1 MRSVLVLTLALSTLA
16 LSTLVACGPAAPPP
30 PPPPPPPAPESPQVS
45 LADVGLDASAMNRDA
60 KPCEDFYE
68 YACGG
73 WVKKTEIPADR
84 SRWVRS
90 FSEINE
96 RNEQDLKRIVESAAS
111 APKTPVD
118 HAIGDYYAGCM
129 DEAAIEKDGLSSIQ
143 LYLDVAGS
151 VAAPG
156 RAKRS
161 LDDALTE
168 LHKVGVD
175 AFFDLASTQD
185 FQDATKVIA
194 EIDQGGLGLPDRDY
208 YLEDDDKM
216 KDIRAFYVQ
225 HVAHMLELSGVP
237 KQAAKKQAE
246 AILRLETKIAE
257 ISKTRVERRDPKG
270 MYNNIGK
277 SGLLERKKGLDWEAY
292 LKRRGLEAIT
302 DLNVTSIPFVEGLG
316 ELLKREPKPTIA
328 SYLRWQVL
336 HSVAPSLGKAFVD
349 EDFAL
354 TQKLFGTEQ
363 LLPRWKRCVA
373 STDFALGELLAQ
385 AFVAERFSPES
396 KQAVIQMVREI
407 GKAMGERLAGLEW
420 MDPTTKKRAEE
431 KLAAMDYLIGYPDK
445 WRHYDFPIDRAHH
458 PKNRLL
464 ATAWEVNRDLGK
476 IGKPVDR
483 GEWFMTPPTVNAY
496 YSPLRNHMVF
506 PAGILQP
513 PFYNP
518 KASVAVNMGA
528 MGMVVGHELTHG
540 FDDQGSQFD
549 AKGNLS
555 SWWEPA
561 TRDQFV
567 AKTKCV
573 EDEYAA
579 FEVLPG
585 VTLNGKL
592 TLGENIADA
601 GGVKLAFRAY
611 RALRGDVPARPIAE
625 GLNEDQQFF
634 VSLGQVWCAKYREA
648 FARASAKTDPHSTP
662 RFRVNGSL
670 MNTPEFAEA
679 FACPA
684 GSPMVPKNACTVW

>member
-1 MRSVLVLTLALSTLA
+1 MRSVLVLTLALSP
-16 LSTLVACGPAAPPP
+16 LVACGPAAPPP

-216 KDIRAFYVQ
+216 KEIRAFYVQ

-540 FDDQGSQFD
+540 FDDEGSGSLRGQDQMRRGRMRRLRGAAGRD
-549 AKGNLS
+549 AQRQAHPGREHRRRGRRQARLPRLS
-555 SWWEPA
+555 SAARRRARAPDRRGAERGSA
-561 TRDQFV
+561 VLRV
-567 AKTKCV
+567 ARPGV
-573 EDEYAA
+573 VRQVPRGLRPRLGQDRSPLHAA
-579 FEVLPG
+579 LPG
-585 VTLNGKL
+585 QRQPHEHARVRRGLRLPGGL
-592 TLGENIADA
+592 AHGAEERLHGVVIA
-601 GGVKLAFRAY
+601 
-611 RALRGDVPARPIAE
+611 P
-625 GLNEDQQFF
+625 
-634 VSLGQVWCAKYREA
+634 C
-648 FARASAKTDPHSTP
+648 SAAPP
-662 RFRVNGSL
+662 QRRL
-670 MNTPEFAEA
+670 ERR
-679 FACPA
+679 
-684 GSPMVPKNACTVW
+684 